1 MRIPLIILLM
11 AATIRAAP
19 SQEIDPAVSAI
30 LKANCA
36 ECHSDATRTS
46 GFSVSSS
53 GSVFAG
59 GNKYGKAV
67 IAGHPAGSPLLKLL
81 RGELQP
87 QMPMGKKLAG
97 ADIDRIEQW
106 IRSLPAQA
114 AQAATEWRWP
124 FEKPVKKAAP
134 SVRNAAWLGNEIDAF
149 ILAQLEQKGISPAP
163 PASPRTLAR
172 RAYYDLIGLP
182 PTPEEME
189 AFVADPSPNAY
200 EKLID
205 RLLADPRYGE
215 RWGRHWLDLV
225 RYGETSGL
233 EGDGSDRERLALS
246 RLGDRCVQLQHAL

>member
-1 MRIPLIILLM
+1 MFNHPVFADPNTTVGNVNFGKSAGSGECAPAGPVRVEVPLLMRIPLIILLM

-19 SQEIDPAVSAI
+19 SQEMDPAVSAI

-134 SVRNAAWLGNEIDAF
+134 SVRNAAWVGNEIDAF

-172 RAYYDLIGLP
+172 RAY
-182 PTPEEME
+182 
-189 AFVADPSPNAY
+189 
-200 EKLID
+200 
-205 RLLADPRYGE
+205 
-215 RWGRHWLDLV
+215 
-225 RYGETSGL
+225 SGPHRA
-233 EGDGSDRERLALS
+233 SS
-246 RLGDRCVQLQHAL
+246 HA